1 MNKNSQPT
9 LYKIIENS
17 IHENKLS
24 HAYLLVGN
32 NALNSAKWLA
42 ASIMT
47 HSTDTA
53 LLQERL
59 EAFNNGS
66 SVDFVLID
74 GSESTI
80 KKEAI
85 LKIQEQFNKT
95 ALEKFNQKVVIF
107 HQCHQAS
114 SSALN
119 SILKFVE
126 EPEGQTTS
134 FIFTTDSLQ
143 LVMPTI
149 QSRCVVITLD
159 TDQKIYEDTDDWKL
173 RYAIHQSD
181 SQEQKD
187 QFLADQNNQDVFQ
200 FIDYFFNELDKN
212 VDVALVGL
220 QTKNF
225 DSKKISLFFS
235 IICYILREGLYGRLK
250 TYKSTEID
258 SQLYLIFTNLL
269 SKINPSTNINLLVDE
284 GCYRIRE
291 VLK

>member
-1 MNKNSQPT
+1 MNKNNQPT

-47 HSTDTA
+47 HSTETD

-74 GSESTI
+74 GSEATI

-159 TDQKIYEDTDDWKL
+159 TDQKTYEDTDDWKL

-200 FIDYFFNELDKN
+200 FIDYFFDELDKN

-250 TYKSTEID
+250 TYKSIEID

>member
-1 MNKNSQPT
+1 MNKNNQPT

-17 IHENKLS
+17 ILDNKLS

-32 NALNSAKWLA
+32 NALLSAKWLA
-42 ASIMT
+42 ATIMT
-47 HSTDTA
+47 QSTQQD
-53 LLQERL
+53 LIQERL
-59 EAFNNGS
+59 EAFEDDS
-66 SVDFVLID
+66 SIDYVLID
-74 GSESTI
+74 GNESTI
-80 KKEAI
+80 KKEDV
-85 LKIQEQFNKT
+85 LKLQERFQKT
-95 ALEKFNQKVVIF
+95 AMEKFNQKVVIF
-107 HQCHQAS
+107 HQCHKAS
-114 SSALN
+114 ASALN
-119 SILKFVE
+119 SILKFIE

-149 QSRCVVITLD
+149 QSRCVVITLEKDPITD
-159 TDQKIYEDTDDWKL
+159 TYGDDWLKG
-173 RYAIHQSD
+173 YAI
-181 SQEQKD
+181 SQQKNED
-187 QFLADQNNQDVFQ
+187 FLVDVNNQEVFQ
-200 FIDYFFNELDKN
+200 FVEKFFDELNKD

-235 IICYILREGLYGRLK
+235 IICYILREGLYDRK
-250 TYKSTEID
+250 EKFRSVEID

-269 SKINPSTNINLLVDE
+269 SKINPSTNISLLVDE